1 MFEKFH
7 SCEKSILITN
17 LVLPIEKFLCLVLS
31 RNVITLQHLII
42 QFLLYYLAN
51 GDAYERLKTIEN
63 LKLLA
68 LRVVV
73 VTYKVVAYM
82 YNRFQNNSAL
92 TRELLV
98 CLKTGRRGEV
108 AAYKR
113 WLLPEIRLYFDQLF
127 WPCTNL
133 P

>member
-1 MFEKFH
+1 M
-7 SCEKSILITN
+7 
-17 LVLPIEKFLCLVLS
+17 
-31 RNVITLQHLII
+31 ITLQHLII

-92 TRELLV
+92 TKGTYGMLENWSP
-98 CLKTGRRGEV
+98 RRGGCLQEV
-108 AAYKR
+108 AATRDSTVFWSIILAMYQFTLTLKET
-113 WLLPEIRLYFDQLF
+113 WKQLY
-127 WPCTNL
+127 
-133 P
+133 